1 MYLWGL
7 GGGNVYSNETAV
19 KWPRCVSVTFTDV
32 PHKKKIVGRNG
43 YFRSIIYSIEFPAR
57 KHQENVKNIK
67 YRIGREELTRRKIG
81 GI

>member
-32 PHKKKIVGRNG
+32 PHKKKNSGEKWLFQVHNL
-43 YFRSIIYSIEFPAR
+43 F
-57 KHQENVKNIK
+57 N
-67 YRIGREELTRRKIG
+67 
-81 GI
+81 

>member
-1 MYLWGL
+1 MA
-7 GGGNVYSNETAV
+7 EM
-19 KWPRCVSVTFTDV
+19 CVGDIYRRS
-32 PHKKKIVGRNG
+32 PQKKIVGRNG

-81 GI
+81 GIWRNGR